1 MGFWENIDENYENKV
16 PQDVKNIC
24 DGYAAGINY
33 YLDQHP
39 NLKIK
44 EFPIINGRDLI
55 AGFSHRMPL
64 MFGFDGLIKEL
75 SKSNSEDVDTKAE
88 DHLYDALRYGIMSR
102 PRFSIF
108 DYDPIGRP
116 SMGMPVADSTFGY

>member
-1 MGFWENIDENYENKV
+1 ML
-16 PQDVKNIC
+16 NIC

-33 YLDQHP
+33 YLDQNP

-75 SKSNSEDVDTKAE
+75 SKSRLSDTN
-88 DHLYDALRYGIMSR
+88 HLKCLQATYLLLRLAGHPMAIHDYG
-102 PRFSIF
+102 
-108 DYDPIGRP
+108 
-116 SMGMPVADSTFGY
+116 